1 MSTTSINRHSVN
13 LQNNRYERQTN
24 PIIYGYFPHKT
35 YKEIAIAK
43 VNRTLC
49 IILLCLIAVSL
60 ISYFFVTSSEMD
72 LNRIGRETTKLN
84 SENVELQN
92 RLDNLHSY
100 NNVDQAVRSRNLL
113 NTATQVMEIPAAT
126 SVADNKKYLAINA
139 DKDSYKWSIGY

>member
-1 MSTTSINRHSVN
+1 MSTTSINRRSLN
-13 LQNNRYERQTN
+13 LQNNRYQRQTN

-49 IILLCLIAVSL
+49 LILLCLIAVSL
-60 ISYFFVTSSEMD
+60 ISYFFVTSSEMA
-72 LNRIGRETTKLN
+72 LNKIGRETIKLN

-126 SVADNKKYLAINA
+126 SVVASKNHLAINA